1 MCFCF
6 VSAGDS
12 SSYNQQAAALYA
24 FIVLFCL
31 LLLLNIIYIIW
42 YVFLF
47 TIRCIRTAIKFIF
60 GMLQSILL
68 LIYGFKVDQYIFP
81 KSLRNSRLPSD
92 YLQNRLSPISLE
104 KFVILMNLSTPIR
117 SIDKLL

>member
-6 VSAGDS
+6 VSAGES

-42 YVFLF
+42 YVFPS
-47 TIRCIRTAIKFIF
+47 TIRRLRTAIKFIF
-60 GMLQSILL
+60 GMFQSILFS
-68 LIYGFKVDQYIFP
+68 IYGFKVDQYIF
-81 KSLRNSRLPSD
+81 SESVRNSRLLSD
-92 YLQNRLSPISLE
+92 SLQNRLSPFSLE
-104 KFVILMNLSTPIR
+104 KFDFDELINTYSEH
-117 SIDKLL
+117 